1 MSFNDIAKL
10 LRAEKKL
17 LQEKEEKLSEA
28 LWFIERLEDED
39 FDSYAEREVLENDL
53 KEILEELNIEY

>member
-1 MSFNDIAKL
+1 MSFNDITKL

-17 LQEKEEKLSEA
+17 LQEKEEKLGEA

-39 FDSYAEREVLENDL
+39 LDSYAEREILENDL

>member
-1 MSFNDIAKL
+1 MSFDDIVKL
-10 LRAEKKL
+10 LKAEQKL
-17 LQEKEEKLSEA
+17 LHEKEEKLGEA
-28 LWFIERLEDED
+28 LWFIQRLEDED